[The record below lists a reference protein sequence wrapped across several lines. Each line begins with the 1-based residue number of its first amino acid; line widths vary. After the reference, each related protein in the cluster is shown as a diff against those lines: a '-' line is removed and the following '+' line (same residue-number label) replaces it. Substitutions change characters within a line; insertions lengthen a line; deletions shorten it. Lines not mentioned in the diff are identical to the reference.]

1 MKFRFH
7 WGGMAKVEVDLLAV
21 PCFEDPED
29 ISQSI
34 RELDGSLGNL
44 LRSVIQEEGFKGKS
58 DQILSLHT
66 HGKIA
71 PRKVLLLGLGKAAH
85 FDVAVAREAAI
96 RVVRAAAKSRKAA
109 MAAPDPKRLGP
120 RAAVPVPDRLPL
132 LVQALATGAAL
143 GAYRFEKYRTRDIE
157 RSKLEEMVL
166 CLGKEER
173 AQQEALWRRVR
184 LGEELAEAVAFARD
198 LVNEPAISLTPK
210 ALADRAR
217 AIARQHHLSCKVL
230 GRPELRRR
238 RMGCLLGV
246 AQGSA
251 LEPQLI
257 HLAYEPRQRGG
268 QRIALVGKGLT
279 FDSGGL
285 SIKPAKSM
293 EDMKTD
299 MAGAAA
305 VLGAMKV
312 VGWLRPPFAVHAFV
326 GATENMPGGRAIRP
340 GDVLRSMSGKT
351 VEVLN
356 TDAEGRL
363 VLADVIHYARRHK
376 VDEIIDLATLTGA
389 CMVALGRHT
398 AGYFSNHEALAK
410 RYERASRRAGE
421 DCWRLPLSERLAEQ
435 LRSNVAD
442 LKNIGDSYGG
452 AITAAL
458 FLKEFV
464 GDTPWVHVDIAGPA
478 FAEGKFPLGGGTG
491 YGVMTL
497 AEFLMAETQARTSQA
512 GR

>member
-7 WGGMAKVEVDLLAV
+7 GGELAKVEVDLLAV

-29 ISQSI
+29 ISRTI
-34 RELDGSLGNL
+34 RELDDSLGGL
-44 LRSVIQEEGFKGKS
+44 LGSVAREEGFKGKS
-58 DQILSLHT
+58 EQSLSLHT

-71 PRKVLLLGLGKAAH
+71 PKKVVLLGLGKAAR
-85 FDVAVAREAAI
+85 FDVAAARDAATRVMRGAGKAKKAAI
-96 RVVRAAAKSRKAA
+96 AL
-109 MAAPDPKRLGP
+109 PDPGRLGP
-120 RAAVPVPDRLPL
+120 RGAIPSRDRLPL
-132 LVQALATGAAL
+132 LVQALASGAML
-143 GAYRFEKYRTRDIE
+143 GTYRFEKYRTRDVE
-157 RSKLEEMVL
+157 PAKLKEVVL
-166 CLGKEER
+166 CLGKRQR
-173 AQQEALWRRVR
+173 AQEEALLGRVR
-184 LGEELAEAVAFARD
+184 RGEHLAQAVAFARD

-217 AIARQHHLSCKVL
+217 AVAREHGLSCKIWGL
-230 GRPELRRR
+230 AEIRKR

-251 LEPQLI
+251 EEPRLI
-257 HLAYEPRQRGG
+257 HLAYEPRERGAR
-268 QRIALVGKGLT
+268 RIALIGKGLT

-285 SIKPAKSM
+285 SLKPAKSM

-312 VGWLRPPFAVHAFV
+312 VGTFKPRVAVHAFI

-340 GDVLRSMSGKT
+340 GDILRSMSGKT

-363 VLADVIHYARRHK
+363 VLADVIHYARSQK
-376 VDEIIDLATLTGA
+376 IDEMIDLATLTGA
-389 CMVALGRHT
+389 CMVALGRFT
-398 AGYFSNHEALAK
+398 AGYFANEEAMAS
-410 RYERASRRAGE
+410 RYEHAARRAGE
-421 DCWRLPLSERLAEQ
+421 DCWRMPLTERLAEQ
-435 LRSNVAD
+435 LRSSVAD

-478 FAEGKFPLGGGTG
+478 FAEGKLPLGGGTG

-497 AEFLMAETQARTSQA
+497 AEYLLAEAGARPA
-512 GR
+512 RPKR